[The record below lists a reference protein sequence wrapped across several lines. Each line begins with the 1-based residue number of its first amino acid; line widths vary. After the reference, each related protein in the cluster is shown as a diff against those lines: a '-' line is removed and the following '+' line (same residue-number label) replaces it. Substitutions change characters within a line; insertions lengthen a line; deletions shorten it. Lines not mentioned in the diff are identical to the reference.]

1 MKTSEALLKILG
13 TGYMRLADLAR
24 LTGLPY
30 STLWER
36 IHQDNITVHKLHDVI
51 QHLDY
56 DIVLIPKDT
65 ERQPDWYRIE

>member
-1 MKTSEALLKILG
+1 
-13 TGYMRLADLAR
+13 MRLADQAR

-36 IHQDNITVHKLHDVI
+36 IHQDNITVHKLHD
-51 QHLDY
+51 LDY